1 MFLDY
6 LELTF
11 RNGDRFREGI
21 SEWVHRS
28 EERRVFHQDLIC
40 PLEMGTKNKVRVQ
53 QRVCYKPEDEIQ
65 ELNLE
70 EHRDC

>member
-28 EERRVFHQDLIC
+28 EERKVFHQDLMC
-40 PLEMGTKNKVRVQ
+40 PLDMGTKNKVRVQ
-53 QRVCYKPEDEIQ
+53 
-65 ELNLE
+65 
-70 EHRDC
+70 